1 MSRLVEGSYPDTSSL
16 IPNDFL
22 LSIKLNRE
30 ELISVVNRA
39 SLFIDSENISF
50 VKFSLTRDSE
60 NMEISSN
67 STEIGR
73 VVENL
78 KPVAISENQDFQIA
92 FSTKYLMDA
101 LKSFETKEIMMYFR
115 GEIKPAIITSE
126 DNPELKQLLIPVRT
140 F

>member
-1 MSRLVEGSYPDTSSL
+1 MSRLVEGSYPDTSRL

-50 VKFSLTRDSE
+50 VKFSLTKNS
-60 NMEISSN
+60 NNIEISSN

-73 VVENL
+73 VVESL
-78 KPVAISENQDFQIA
+78 KPLEVSEDQYFQIA

-101 LKSFETKEIMMYFR
+101 LKAFETQDVIMYFR

-126 DNPELKQLLIPVRT
+126 NNAELKQLLIPVRT